1 MSGANYAEIADLEAF
16 DAWAPDQGRPKWAAL
31 VDGLS
36 LEALQREVVG
46 PELHRKCVERVQ
58 AVQHVLRGDPGSR
71 QAGRFVGKDEII
83 DMVCACAVAQVPM
96 VLLGPPGTAKS
107 LIVRSFCD
115 CLGIRETTRPIA
127 EEDKL
132 IEALSAEGADVD
144 AVLKDALGSRRSRR
158 LFEYLL
164 TRYTTPE
171 EILGTVMIH
180 LIVKKS
186 VYFRFTQGMAP
197 RAEVVFL
204 DEIFKANSAILN
216 ALLSLV
222 NERIFYNM
230 GEAFSVDLL
239 TAYGASNEPPDTAE
253 LGALYDRF
261 PVRVVSDPVPEAL
274 VSDLHARAMEHG
286 MRQCFGGAGAAHRNA
301 RNGKVASTNDFR
313 LLHKVLYTR
322 IADPA
327 SDKFREAFELM
338 FRRLRKEYGIS
349 DRSLHPL
356 YKLAHARALLADRWP
371 TTEDLVVYKFC
382 AQTVE
387 TARILAQEVSETIQ
401 P

>member
-1 MSGANYAEIADLEAF
+1 MEMNFAEISDIEAF
-16 DAWAPDQGRPKWAAL
+16 DAWEPAQRRPKWAAL
-31 VDGLS
+31 IDS
-36 LEALQREVVG
+36 LTLEDLRR
-46 PELHRKCVERVQ
+46 PELRPHIKKSVERVQ
-58 AVQHVLRGDPGSR
+58 GVQSALKEK
-71 QAGRFVGKDEII
+71 FVGKDDII
-83 DMVCACAVAQVPM
+83 DMVCACAIAQVPM

-127 EEDKL
+127 EEDGLMAELSKK
-132 IEALSAEGADVD
+132 EAAVEDVLGA
-144 AVLKDALGSRRSRR
+144 RQSRR

-180 LIVKKS
+180 LIVQKS

-197 RAEVVFL
+197 RAEIVFL

-222 NERIFYNM
+222 NERLFYNM
-230 GEAFSVDLL
+230 GEAFSVDLI

-261 PVRVVSDPVPEAL
+261 PVRIVSDPVPEDQVA
-274 VSDLHARAMEHG
+274 DLHRKAMEHG
-286 MRQCFGGAGAAHRNA
+286 RRRCFGVPAAPAA

-313 LLHKVLYTR
+313 LLHKVLY
-322 IADPA
+322 DHLEDSS
-327 SDKFREAFELM
+327 SDAFREEFELM

-349 DRSLHPL
+349 DRTLHPL
-356 YKLAHARALLADRWP
+356 YKLAHARAMLDGRPAG
-371 TTEDLVVYKFC
+371 TEDLAVFRYC
-382 AQTVE
+382 GQTVE
-387 TARILAQEVSETIQ
+387 TARILAQEVGDTIQ
-401 P
+401 HKRP